1 MKDTTP
7 LLEIR
12 DVSMRFEFVEALKSV
27 NLTIGHQ
34 EVVALVG
41 DNGAGKST
49 LVKIIAGLYQPST
62 GSLRVRGQE
71 TRISDI
77 RNANALGI
85 ASVFQ
90 DNEFCENLS
99 VAANLFLGKELR
111 TNYGIRDEN
120 SMHVRA
126 RAVLNTLLSSIQ
138 VSRPISS
145 LSMGQRRTVAIAK
158 TLLNNPDLILLDEPT
173 DSLSIIQTAE
183 VLEYIKRL
191 RAEGRSV
198 VMVCHDLPDVFAIA
212 DRIAV
217 LRQGRIIAVHNASET
232 SYEQILAEIA
242 GIPNVDDH
250 ENTDVER
257 PLPHGDCNP
266 RRGLIKRRT
275 EQSGLPA

>member
-126 RAVLNTLLSSIQ
+126 RAVLNTWNTSNDCAQ
-138 VSRPISS
+138 K
-145 LSMGQRRTVAIAK
+145 G
-158 TLLNNPDLILLDEPT
+158 
-173 DSLSIIQTAE
+173 
-183 VLEYIKRL
+183 
-191 RAEGRSV
+191 GRSSWYA
-198 VMVCHDLPDVFAIA
+198 MTYRTYSPLQIA
-212 DRIAV
+212 
-217 LRQGRIIAVHNASET
+217 LRYYAKGGSLQSTTPAKPATNRF
-232 SYEQILAEIA
+232 L
-242 GIPNVDDH
+242 
-250 ENTDVER
+250 
-257 PLPHGDCNP
+257 
-266 RRGLIKRRT
+266 RR
-275 EQSGLPA
+275 

>member
-12 DVSMRFEFVEALKSV
+12 DVSIRFEFVEALKSV

-126 RAVLNTLLSSIQ
+126 RAVLNTLSSSIQ

-158 TLLNNPDLILLDEPT
+158 TLLNNPDLIHYP
-173 DSLSIIQTAE
+173 SSKQ
-183 VLEYIKRL
+183 L
-191 RAEGRSV
+191 RCWNTSNDCAQKGGRSSWYA
-198 VMVCHDLPDVFAIA
+198 MTYRTYSPLQIA
-212 DRIAV
+212 
-217 LRQGRIIAVHNASET
+217 LRYYAKGGSLQSTTPAKPATNRF
-232 SYEQILAEIA
+232 L
-242 GIPNVDDH
+242 
-250 ENTDVER
+250 
-257 PLPHGDCNP
+257 
-266 RRGLIKRRT
+266 RR
-275 EQSGLPA
+275 